1 MPGKRR
7 SAQQVATAERQRI
20 VLELRKSG
28 VSLRAIQTA
37 LSAQGHDVTLKTVCT
52 DVQKALRAL
61 TTETV
66 QDAAELRQLEI
77 ERLDMAAVAI
87 VRQVQA
93 GDIQA
98 IHAWVKIIARRCE
111 LLGLDIPVTQRFAV
125 ATFNVSD
132 LDQMSDDE
140 LSELAK
146 QYGLTDD
153 LTRPET
159 SRYLSRTPEASEAGE
174 VFDIEPVRE
183 TESE

>member
-7 SAQQVATAERQRI
+7 SARTVATEERRRI
-20 VLELRKSG
+20 VLELRRG
-28 VSLRAIQTA
+28 GASLRAIQAA
-37 LSAQGHDVTLKTVCT
+37 LDSQGITTSIVTVKRDVDASLERLAEQTNI
-52 DVQKALRAL
+52 AAAGLRAL
-61 TTETV
+61 
-66 QDAAELRQLEI
+66 EL
-77 ERLDMAAVAI
+77 ERLDMASLAI

-93 GDIQA
+93 GDLAA
-98 IHAWVKIIARRCE
+98 IDRWVKIIARRCE